1 MRTGKGNKKIIV
13 VNVCGSFSFRVAT
26 GIFVFA
32 ALLST
37 VQAAATGEVLVQG
50 IGVNSL
56 AFDPTG
62 VFLAGAR
69 DDGRV
74 TIWDWNDTAKGV
86 VRELVSTSSGA
97 LTGLAF
103 SPDGTMVVASSLDSV
118 VRLWDVSS
126 GRLMT
131 ELTGHGEAGAVL
143 AAAFSPDGKTI
154 ATAGADTKVMLWDV
168 ASGRLKAVLTG
179 HRGFVRSVAFGQK
192 TNMNML
198 ASGSDDG
205 SINIWD
211 ADSGLELL
219 SLGGND
225 GAVNTVAFSPD
236 GRNLASGSRN
246 GTVKEWNV
254 STGQLVRT
262 YVSNGTSINTLAYS
276 PDGTTLMY
284 AGDGGSVKAQRC
296 IDGALIG
303 VAVHRAGIAVRAVAY
318 SADSR
323 TAASAGTDGV
333 IKLWDASTWMEKGAL
348 TVSPKAPTGLTI
360 FTTQTPNMYENDWTY
375 ELGTKFWADVNG
387 QITQVRLHTNELE
400 GGNHTVRI
408 WRIKDATV
416 LAGPYT
422 WDISSGTAGWKIFTL
437 PTPLEI
443 AANTD
448 YIVAISNSK
457 DWWYAEQIHG
467 FDAPIVNGN
476 LHTYV
481 SSGVYS
487 DISGTMPTEIWEN
500 TNYFR
505 DVVFVPQI

>member
-1 MRTGKGNKKIIV
+1 MSEKSICFALACCLALGLLVSTG
-13 VNVCGSFSFRVAT
+13 
-26 GIFVFA
+26 FA
-32 ALLST
+32 ATASGT
-37 VQAAATGEVLVQG
+37 S
-50 IGVNSL
+50 VNAV

-62 VFLAGAR
+62 VSIASAR

-74 TIWDWNDTAKGV
+74 TLWSASTAGV
-86 VRELVSTSSGA
+86 IKELSSTSSA
-97 LTGLAF
+97 AVTGLAF
-103 SPDGTMVVASSLDSV
+103 SPDGAILVTSSLDSV

-126 GRLMT
+126 GQLRN
-131 ELTGHGEAGAVL
+131 ELYGHGEAGAVL
-143 AAAFSPDGKTI
+143 AAAFSPDGKTV

-168 ASGRLKAVLTG
+168 ASGSLKGVLTG
-179 HRGFVRSVAFGQK
+179 HRDFVRSVAFGPE
-192 TNMNML
+192 TNML
-198 ASGSDDG
+198 ASGSDDA
-205 SINIWD
+205 SVKVWD
-211 ADSGLELL
+211 ADSGLELW
-219 SLGGND
+219 SLGGSD
-225 GAVNTVAFSPD
+225 GGVNTVAFSPD
-236 GRNLASGSRN
+236 GRVLASGSRN

-262 YVSNGTSINTLAYS
+262 YVSNGTSINALAYS

-284 AGDGGSVKAQRC
+284 AGDDGSVKAQRC

-303 VAVHRAGIAVRAVAY
+303 VAVHRIGIAVRAVAY
-318 SADSR
+318 SVDSR

-348 TVSPKAPTGLTI
+348 TVSPQALTGPTI
-360 FTTQTPNMYENDWTY
+360 FTTQTPNMYENDGTY

-387 QITQVRLHTNELE
+387 QIMQVRLYTNGLE

-408 WRIKDATV
+408 WRIMDATV

-448 YIVAISNSK
+448 YIVAISNSR

-487 DISGTMPTEIWEN
+487 DILGTMPTEIWEN